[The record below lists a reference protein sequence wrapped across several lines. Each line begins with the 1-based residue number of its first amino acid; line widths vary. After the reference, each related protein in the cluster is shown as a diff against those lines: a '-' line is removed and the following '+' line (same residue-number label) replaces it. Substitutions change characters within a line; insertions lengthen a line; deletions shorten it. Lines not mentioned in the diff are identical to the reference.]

1 MPVYMYQAT
10 YSGGS
15 IKSLVQNPQDR
26 TAVVKAVIEGNG
38 GTLIGCWMCFGEYDI
53 VVIADMPDDES
64 MAGVALAVGAA
75 GTAARGKSTQLLT
88 MEQAVEAMKKAQN
101 IAKSYNPPST

>member
-1 MPVYMYQAT
+1 
-10 YSGGS
+10 
-15 IKSLVQNPQDR
+15 
-26 TAVVKAVIEGNG
+26 
-38 GTLIGCWMCFGEYDI
+38 MCFGEYDI

-101 IAKSYNPPST
+101 IATTYKPPST

>member
-1 MPVYMYQAT
+1 MPVYMYQAA
-10 YSGGS
+10 YSGES

-38 GTLIGCWMCFGEYDI
+38 GMLIGCWMCFGEYDI

>member
-10 YSGGS
+10 YSGES

-64 MAGVALAVGAA
+64 MAGVSLAVGST
-75 GTAARGKSTQLLT
+75 GTLANGKTTQLLT
-88 MEQAVEAMKKAQN
+88 MEQAVEAMNKAQGSVS
-101 IAKSYNPPST
+101 SYKPPAT